1 MRSLREESGQALA
14 VVVLSLTMLLGFVG
28 LAVDMGS
35 LLHNK
40 RELQVAA
47 DAAAVAGA
55 MHANY
60 PDLVAAAKNA
70 SAANGFTDGS
80 NNVTVTINTPP
91 TAGNYAS
98 QTGYVEAIVQQNE
111 PTIFMGLFKHGTMP
125 VLARAVAVYSAGG
138 SGAGCIF
145 TLGQTGTDF
154 SLGGNVNFQGPNC
167 GLYVDSNST
176 SSKTPAMSVNGNIVL
191 NMASIGVVGNYV
203 AKGNVSVTPSS
214 PTLGITPYSDP
225 LSYIPGYSCTANS
238 CTPSTGG
245 SSISCTSLSLSGN
258 VTKTLSPGCYTGL
271 SASGNYNLTF
281 NPGVYIINGSSG
293 ISFGGNGNL
302 SGTGVTFYL
311 AQGGIDI
318 AGNVSM
324 NLSAPT
330 SGTYNGILFD
340 QSPSDS
346 SSAEIDGNAG
356 SVLKGVMYFPNA
368 SLTMN
373 GNSGSKVYADFVV
386 SSLSL
391 QGNASFYDYASLGGS
406 VTSPIANVNL
416 VE

>member
-125 VLARAVAVYSAGG
+125 VLARAVAVNKSSVNG
-138 SGAGCIF
+138 GCIY
-145 TLGQTGTDF
+145 TLGATGSDF
-154 SLGGNVNFQGPNC
+154 TVSGSAQIQSTQC
-167 GLYVDSNST
+167 GLIIDSNS
-176 SSKTPAMSVNGNIVL
+176 KTALSMSGSATL
-191 NMASIGVVGNYV
+191 DFASIGIVGNYSQS
-203 AKGNVSVTPSS
+203 GSGSISPTPS
-214 PTLGITPYSDP
+214 TGIIPYSDP
-225 LSYIPGYSCTANS
+225 LSFIPQYTCSTNS
-238 CTPSTGG
+238 CTSDGG
-245 SSISCTSLSLSGN
+245 ITNVSCSSQLKVSGSKA
-258 VTKTLSPGCYTGL
+258 TTLSPGCYKGL
-271 SASGNYNLTF
+271 SISGSGNITL
-281 NPGVYIINGSSG
+281 NPGIYIFNGAASVSG
-293 ISFGGNGNL
+293 SVTL
-302 SGTGVTFYL
+302 TGTGVTIYM
-311 AQGGIDI
+311 A
-318 AGNVSM
+318 AGDLSISGSVTS

-330 SGTYNGILFD
+330 SGAFNGILFA
-340 QSPSDS
+340 QSPSDNSTASISGSAS
-346 SSAEIDGNAG
+346 SNLQGII
-356 SVLKGVMYFPNA
+356 YFPA
-368 SLTMN
+368 AELDL
-373 GNSGSKVYADFVV
+373 SGSNGSKIYTDFVV
-386 SSLSL
+386 NSLKIS
-391 QGNASFYDYASLGGS
+391 GSVSFNDYASLSGVNSPLTS
-406 VTSPIANVNL
+406 VSL